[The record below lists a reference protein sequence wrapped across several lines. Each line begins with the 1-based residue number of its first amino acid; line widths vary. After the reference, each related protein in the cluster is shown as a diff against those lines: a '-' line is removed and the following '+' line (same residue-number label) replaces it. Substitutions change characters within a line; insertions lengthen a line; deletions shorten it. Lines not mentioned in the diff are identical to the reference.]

1 MISFNLKKYL
11 VFFTIATVVF
21 TFPLQVFSKSNL
33 FALVPYL
40 FLFLLFIYSIFENL
54 SNNNKIQLKTNSVT
68 RTIYLYILLVFFTTL
83 FQSIMGWISISQ
95 FPNITVNFLFPSLFF
110 IYFNYLAN
118 DNDFKMF
125 FYSSFII
132 GLLSTTY
139 LIYDSYNMFFNGV
152 VLDYSREAFD
162 YQKSQRPD
170 LDLNDGRIL
179 AYYRAYGL
187 LESHSVSATWVSL
200 TGFSFLAINNNK
212 SLFIRSL
219 ISLLFVVVLILCQN
233 YTAIFC
239 FTIVLILFEFKFN
252 RIFKGF
258 LSKVSI
264 RLLVYSIL
272 LIFSLTLVITIFN
285 IKPILDLVDPIK
297 TLLEIQYLVITG
309 GSEYVN
315 NQTYLGEFFTQL
327 INYPKYILVD
337 PISFIIGDG
346 FSNHGIEKGGDFG
359 LVETIYRFGI
369 FFSIFFIVGIIKII
383 KKTKYSINFQSDI
396 KWINYLKIFTAY
408 SIFYLLLNEI
418 HYSVWAYKSI
428 LPVVFIL
435 IAFYNRF
442 IIKTIQ

>member
-1 MISFNLKKYL
+1 
-11 VFFTIATVVF
+11 
-21 TFPLQVFSKSNL
+21 
-33 FALVPYL
+33 
-40 FLFLLFIYSIFENL
+40 
-54 SNNNKIQLKTNSVT
+54 
-68 RTIYLYILLVFFTTL
+68 
-83 FQSIMGWISISQ
+83 MGWISISQ
-95 FPNITVNFLFPSLFF
+95 FPNIVVNFLFPSLFF
-110 IYFNYLAN
+110 MYFNYLAN
-118 DNDFKMF
+118 DNDFKIF
-125 FYSSFII
+125 FYSASII

-152 VLDYSREAFD
+152 VLDYSREAFE

-239 FTIVLILFEFKFN
+239 FIIVLILFEFKFN

-272 LIFSLTLVITIFN
+272 LIFILILIITIFN
-285 IKPILDLVDPIK
+285 IRLILDLIDPIK

-309 GSEYVN
+309 GSEYAN

-327 INYPKYILVD
+327 IKYPKYILVD

-346 FSNHGIEKGGDFG
+346 FSNHGIEKEEI
-359 LVETIYRFGI
+359 LVWLKQYIVLHII
-369 FFSIFFIVGIIKII
+369 F
-383 KKTKYSINFQSDI
+383 
-396 KWINYLKIFTAY
+396 
-408 SIFYLLLNEI
+408 
-418 HYSVWAYKSI
+418 
-428 LPVVFIL
+428 
-435 IAFYNRF
+435 
-442 IIKTIQ
+442 